1 LHTSAKKLPNSRDV
15 RFVEKAIRRYGHA
28 RPSVPLSL
36 LSPIVD
42 LVYRGGG
49 CTGMDMKWTW
59 CYPETVLRC
68 E

>member
-1 LHTSAKKLPNSRDV
+1 MMPLHEAAKYYIQVLKSSLTLETSDT
-15 RFVEKAIRRYGHA
+15 VEKATRRYGHA

-49 CTGMDMKWTW
+49 CTGMNTK
-59 CYPETVLRC
+59 
-68 E
+68 